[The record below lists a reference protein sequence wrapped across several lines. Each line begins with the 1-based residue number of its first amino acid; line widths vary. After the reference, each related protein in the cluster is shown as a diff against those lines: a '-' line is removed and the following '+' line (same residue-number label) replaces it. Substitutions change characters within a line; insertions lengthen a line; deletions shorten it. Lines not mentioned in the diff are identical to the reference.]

1 MSTPLGRSIVFAC
14 TAGFTGVVSG
24 ALGAHALHPLLEARG
39 RSEAWQTAVHYHLV
53 HAVVLLALAL
63 YLRRETDGAVA
74 RRLGRAG
81 DLFAAGIGL
90 FSGSLYALALG
101 APRWLGPLTP
111 LGGLCLLAGWLAV
124 GLALRPRT
132 R

>member
-24 ALGAHALHPLLEARG
+24 ALGAHALRPLLETRG
-39 RSEAWQTAVHYHLV
+39 RLEAWQTAVHYHLI

-63 YLRRETDGAVA
+63 YLRREADAVA

-81 DLFAAGIGL
+81 DLFAAGIVL

-111 LGGLCLLAGWLAV
+111 LGGLCLLAGWIAI
-124 GLALRPRT
+124 GLALRPR
-132 R
+132 RP